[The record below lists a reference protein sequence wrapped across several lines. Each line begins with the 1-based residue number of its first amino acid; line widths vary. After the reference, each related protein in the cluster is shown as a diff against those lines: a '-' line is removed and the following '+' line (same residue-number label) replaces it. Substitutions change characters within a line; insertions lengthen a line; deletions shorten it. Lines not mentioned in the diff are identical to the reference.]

1 MDQMWTGGTLFPNS
15 SRKVARAIN
24 SASGNRPVVVLAN
37 LSGFDGSPES
47 LRERQLELGTEIGR
61 AVVNFDGP
69 IIFVVIGRYHGGAY
83 VVFSKALNE
92 NLTALAVRGSFAS
105 VIGGAPAAAV
115 VFPREVRKMV
125 AADPRIVQLQAEL
138 EQADSSEVPALREQL
153 DSLKHEVML
162 EQRGNLARA
171 FDAIHSVDRAIE
183 QGSLDAVIE
192 AENLRPAI
200 VDALSKSL
208 KNHHRHAA
216 HKASFQRIPA
226 LMSSTYHSLTLEE
239 R

>member
-1 MDQMWTGGTLFPNS
+1 
-15 SRKVARAIN
+15 
-24 SASGNRPVVVLAN
+24 
-37 LSGFDGSPES
+37 
-47 LRERQLELGTEIGR
+47 
-61 AVVNFDGP
+61 
-69 IIFVVIGRYHGGAY
+69 
-83 VVFSKALNE
+83 
-92 NLTALAVRGSFAS
+92 
-105 VIGGAPAAAV
+105 
-115 VFPREVRKMV
+115 MV

-162 EQRGNLARA
+162 EQRGNLART

-208 KNHHRHAA
+208 KKHHRHAA
-216 HKASFQRIPA
+216 HNASFQRIPA